1 MCSKNRLFKAGALAA
16 FLFLCPAAFAQD
28 RDAIRARMEAAMA
41 DNKVVGMSVA
51 VVKDGKIV
59 FSEAY
64 GKKDLATGEPL
75 TTNDVYRIASISKS
89 FSGASIMQLMEKGK
103 VKLSDDVSDIIG
115 FEVRNPRYP
124 DIPITVRMLLSHTSG
139 MLDAGKPYNSLDAL
153 NPAVTSREERM
164 QYWAEYAP
172 GTGYKYCNRA
182 LNLTGCLIEK
192 LSGERF
198 DNYVRQH
205 ILLPLGIADAG
216 FNVDSLD
223 ASKFAGIYSYDA
235 VNDTFARSEQAY
247 AHRCD
252 TLIGLGRYRLGY
264 DAADFSPTG
273 GMKISAENLAKW
285 MMVFLNHGT
294 GQNGAR
300 IMTPESVATMMHPHF
315 KIKDIREYC
324 LTLNTQPYLVDGY
337 TLVGHTGG
345 AYGLESAMYFDPR
358 SNWGITVI
366 CASSKGANTAMGV
379 SCSFRDP
386 INILFDEVV
395 KSREMKAA
403 EAKAGRI
410 REHLEQMRSEAG
422 VPAMAVAVVKGGEI
436 IYQEAIGVRDLATQE
451 PLEKDDIFR
460 IASLSK
466 SFTGASIMQ
475 LVEQGKVNLSDDV
488 SKIVGFKV
496 RNPRYPKDKITVAM
510 LLSHTSSIIDGP
522 LNYGTLDHLN
532 PKVADKATLM
542 KVYGD
547 WRPGEK
553 YKYSNRGLNLAG
565 TVLEI
570 KSGERF
576 DEYVRHH
583 ILLPLGMYNSG
594 YNVDTLINSKIV
606 TLYRWNAHT
615 HRMAAQPE
623 AYSRQKA
630 AALLPGNYR
639 FGYDTPGWSPTGGMK
654 TSVGNLAHWVITLKN
669 GGLAA
674 NGNRIISEESYR
686 QMTTKQVP
694 AETKTNYGYTLCCGK
709 SIINHSG
716 SANGLKSFMQWYR
729 DRDDYG
735 FAVICSGHYADHA
748 DIARDVVNY
757 LRTEFK
763 KTE

>member
-1 MCSKNRLFKAGALAA
+1 MFSKNNFSKAGALAA
-16 FLFLCPAAFAQD
+16 FLLLCSAAFAQN

-41 DNKVVGMSVA
+41 DNKVAGMSVA

-64 GKKDLATGEPL
+64 GKKNLATGEAL
-75 TTNDVYRIASISKS
+75 STNDIYRIASISKS
-89 FSGASIMQLMEKGK
+89 FSGASIMQLMEQGK
-103 VKLSDDVSDIIG
+103 VKLSDDVSNIIG
-115 FEVRNPRYP
+115 FEVRNPRFP
-124 DIPITVRMLLSHTSG
+124 DIPITVGMLLSHTSSI
-139 MLDAGKPYNSLDAL
+139 LDAGKPYNSLDAL
-153 NPAVTSREERM
+153 NPAITSKEERM

-205 ILLPLGIADAG
+205 ILLPLGIENAG

-223 ASKFAGIYSYDA
+223 ASTFAEIYSYDTITGA
-235 VNDTFARSEQAY
+235 YSRSEQAY

-252 TLIGLGRYRLGY
+252 TLIGQGKYRLGY

-285 MMVFLNHGT
+285 MMVFMNHGT
-294 GQNGAR
+294 GQNGAK

-315 KIKDIREYC
+315 KIKNIREYC

-366 CASSKGANTAMGV
+366 CASSRGATTEMGV

-386 INILFDEVV
+386 INILFEEVV
-395 KSREMKAA
+395 KSPEMKAA
-403 EAKAGRI
+403 EAKADRI

-422 VPAMAVAVVKGGEI
+422 VPALAVAVVKGSEI
-436 IYQEAIGVRDLATQE
+436 VYQDVLGVRDIATQE

-460 IASLSK
+460 IASISK

-475 LVEQGKVNLSDDV
+475 LVEQGKISLDEDV

-496 RNPRYPKDKITVAM
+496 RNPRYPKTKITVAM
-510 LLSHTSSIIDGP
+510 LLSHTSSIVDGS
-522 LNYGTLDHLN
+522 LSYGTLDFLN
-532 PKVADKATLM
+532 PKISDDATLM

-547 WRPGEK
+547 WRPGDN

-583 ILLPLGMYNSG
+583 ILLPQGMYNAG

-606 TLYRWNAHT
+606 TLYKWNAKT
-615 HRMAAQPE
+615 ERMAAQPD
-623 AYSRQKA
+623 AYSREKA
-630 AALLPGNYR
+630 AALLPDNYR
-639 FGYDTPGWSPTGGMK
+639 FGYDTPGWSPTGGLK
-654 TSVGNLAHWVITLKN
+654 TSIGNLAHWVITLKN

-674 NGNRIISEESYR
+674 NGNRIISEESYG
-686 QMTTKQVP
+686 QMTTRQVP
-694 AETKTNYGYTLCCGK
+694 NEVTTNYGYTLCCGK

-735 FAVICSGHYADHA
+735 FAVICSGHDAEHSGIA
-748 DIARDVVNY
+748 SDIVKY

-763 KTE
+763 KEK